1 MLSLLPPSLVAGKAF
16 GLYRLG
22 TLSREF
28 PIRGSCL
35 NESYRALSAQED
47 NWFHWPHIGTAQE
60 VKKKS
65 GGIKIRITPS
75 PCCWVAE
82 DPTSSRAFSILLWV
96 CRGRSCHW
104 HPTYWLRAG
113 RGAGGL
119 RVISQIFS
127 WLEAS
132 EPALWCQTGI
142 WGLALAF
149 LPGCSF
155 SSSCMYM
162 APHAWEGAEVN
173 INSLFFGRFFFF
185 FGPCCVKSLNLAF
198 LQDLPCCCWSSV
210 SLPCFLNVWC
220 AACLQPSLRL
230 CWPSRFPQLLFSYQ
244 LTLTTLRCSSL
255 GLLIPLDS
263 TPLQGRG
270 LGGFAHLCIPSLGTG
285 PCKW

>member
-185 FGPCCVKSLNLAF
+185 FWSLLCKELELGISPGLALLLLVF
-198 LQDLPCCCWSSV
+198 
-210 SLPCFLNVWC
+210 CFT
-220 AACLQPSLRL
+220 A
-230 CWPSRFPQLLFSYQ
+230 LFSECLVCSLSSALPEALLTQPVPTAPFQ
-244 LTLTTLRCSSL
+244 LSINSHYTAL
-255 GLLIPLDS
+255 
-263 TPLQGRG
+263 
-270 LGGFAHLCIPSLGTG
+270 
-285 PCKW
+285 